1 MIQEKFKE
9 YYSRRQPPAP
19 PRCGEREFG
28 VGYEKKIDLRHLH
41 FRDEAALK
49 DYFREE
55 APLYASYSIAYY
67 DLPAARPMK
76 NKGFTGA
83 DLAFDFDVARIGEHA
98 HNPLICR
105 PCLEAILR
113 DALLL
118 KEEFL
123 EADFGF
129 SSKEIA
135 LNYSGNKGY
144 HVHVRG
150 DEVREL
156 DGNARR
162 QLLQYVRGPE
172 VAPLTEA
179 RHGTR
184 KLLHGP
190 GRGQTG
196 WNAKF
201 LHAAQEAVR
210 NASEESL
217 KGLLPK
223 KVREQLLADKEGM
236 VNALEEGRWEL
247 RLRPLWEQAFQD
259 LKREKGLEP
268 DAQVSLDLARLIRLP
283 DSLHGS
289 TGLLAKT
296 IDRPDFDPFKHALA
310 FSTGKRESA
319 ELLRR
324 VEFEFAGQEWA
335 LEGRVLVPEAIAV
348 FLDGQGLL
356 VGK

>member
-1 MIQEKFKE
+1 
-9 YYSRRQPPAP
+9 
-19 PRCGEREFG
+19 
-28 VGYEKKIDLRHLH
+28 
-41 FRDEAALK
+41 
-49 DYFREE
+49 
-55 APLYASYSIAYY
+55 
-67 DLPAARPMK
+67 
-76 NKGFTGA
+76 
-83 DLAFDFDVARIGEHA
+83 
-98 HNPLICR
+98 
-105 PCLEAILR
+105 
-113 DALLL
+113 
-118 KEEFL
+118 
-123 EADFGF
+123 
-129 SSKEIA
+129 
-135 LNYSGNKGY
+135 
-144 HVHVRG
+144 
-150 DEVREL
+150 
-156 DGNARR
+156 
-162 QLLQYVRGPE
+162 
-172 VAPLTEA
+172 
-179 RHGTR
+179 
-184 KLLHGP
+184 
-190 GRGQTG
+190 
-196 WNAKF
+196 
-201 LHAAQEAVR
+201 
-210 NASEESL
+210 
-217 KGLLPK
+217 
-223 KVREQLLADKEGM
+223 M